1 MRVSGL
7 RGAHRPSNEHEDGRP
22 VALTTDLAYTEMD
35 QPPRQ
40 TNGRRTSKV
49 VFVNQVLPSKTHQV
63 DSKQDYGPQGR
74 TNLTLRRN
82 HHRVV
87 KLILQEK
94 ATIRQSLNRMYIRWD
109 KNTTTT
115 TTTTTSSSSDD
126 SLSDSDPSSSMCL
139 STSCS
144 V

>member
-7 RGAHRPSNEHEDGRP
+7 RGAYRPSNEHEDGRP
-22 VALTTDLAYTEMD
+22 VALKTDLAYTEMD

-115 TTTTTSSSSDD
+115 TTTAQGQTAQKAKEYSASEI
-126 SLSDSDPSSSMCL
+126 PP
-139 STSCS
+139 
-144 V
+144 